1 MQTVKHSIFA
11 RLLVFALAIGII
23 SNLIGS
29 FTVNRHL
36 VWVTLAITG
45 LTWIGIRSLLPLID
59 QLSKK
64 QLRLIVVGTLIG
76 MAFIQLLILR
86 FLPVTI
92 YHDPYRVLSQ
102 ADALS
107 HGISDWQSTY
117 FWRYPN
123 NVSIAYFMSL
133 WLKFT
138 QLFGITTNLALH
150 ILSMITLDVF
160 IGLMLKTMYQISH
173 QNRRILL
180 GGLAFMTLT
189 PFAYTYFLQVFY
201 SDLPSLLLLLIIFR
215 ILFFWSTYSTSKRW
229 GLGVFLILIATVAQ
243 LLKPNIIVMVPA
255 ILLVFA
261 ILIFKKQH
269 KLVNLIMPTLLIFIG
284 FGLSVPAKQAI
295 FNETHY
301 QTNEKYELPSVSWI
315 AMGLNPETA
324 GMYNGKDIAR
334 EIKLP
339 NKTVR
344 AEDQKKLIGKRIK
357 SLGPIGLIK
366 QWFNKLA
373 VFLNAAY
380 PQNYYNGGLREAP
393 YWVQKHSGFYN
404 VGISLM
410 YQVATILLFGC
421 LIYRLWSWRP
431 ELKTQSEAVSL
442 IAVITILGYMGF
454 HTLVWETEPRYGQI
468 ILPLVL
474 FAVAAV
480 PAPVVLKHVSSH
492 ERWHSVAFPT
502 IAIISLIIGAK
513 SISVHFP
520 TTHVAAAQRSQLSP
534 QYGAKMTNIDPKS
547 VVSQRIMLN
556 GAANKISL
564 QAHASSEINVTFKNL
579 SQKQSYKLTKHDS
592 DYIYDG
598 KLPAGQYELRIV
610 NDTDQPQPLD
620 IVSTENYQLAN
631 DPIKIHGHTNKNA
644 SLIYKVLY

>member
-1 MQTVKHSIFA
+1 M
-11 RLLVFALAIGII
+11 
-23 SNLIGS
+23 
-29 FTVNRHL
+29 
-36 VWVTLAITG
+36 
-45 LTWIGIRSLLPLID
+45 
-59 QLSKK
+59 
-64 QLRLIVVGTLIG
+64 
-76 MAFIQLLILR
+76 
-86 FLPVTI
+86 
-92 YHDPYRVLSQ
+92 LSQ

-107 HGISDWQSTY
+107 HGVSDWQSTY

-123 NVSIAYFMSL
+123 NVSIAYFLSL

-150 ILSMITLDVF
+150 ILSMLTLDVF

-180 GGLAFMTLT
+180 GGLAFMALT

-215 ILFFWSTYSTSKRW
+215 IFFFWSDYSVNKRW
-229 GLGVFLILIATVAQ
+229 FMGLLLVFIATVAQ

-255 ILLVFA
+255 ILIVFA
-261 ILIFKKQH
+261 ILMLKKQH
-269 KLVNLIMPTLLIFIG
+269 TFVKLILPTLLIFIG

-295 FNETHY
+295 FHETQY
-301 QTNEKYELPSVSWI
+301 QTNEKYELPSVSWM

-334 EIKLP
+334 ELELP
-339 NKTVR
+339 DKAART
-344 AEDQKKLIGKRIK
+344 EDQKKLIVTRIK
-357 SLGPIGLIK
+357 DLGPIGLMK

-393 YWVQKHSGFYN
+393 HWVQKHSGFYN
-404 VGISLM
+404 VSVSLM

-431 ELKTQSEAVSL
+431 EFKTQAEVVSL
-442 IAVITILGYMGF
+442 ITVITILGYMGF
-454 HTLVWETEPRYGQI
+454 HTFVWETEPRYGQI

-502 IAIISLIIGAK
+502 IAMISLIIGAK

-534 QYGAKMTNIDPKS
+534 QYGAKMTNIDPNS
-547 VVSQRIMLN
+547 VVSQRITLN
-556 GAANKISL
+556 GTANKISL
-564 QAHASSEINVTFKNL
+564 QVHTSSEIDVTFENL
-579 SQKQSYKLTKHDS
+579 KHKQSYKLTKHDA
-592 DYIYDG
+592 DYIYEG
-598 KLPAGQYELRIV
+598 KLPAGVYELRIV
-610 NDTDQPQPLD
+610 NDTNQPQPLD
-620 IVSTENYQLAN
+620 IVSTENYHLAN